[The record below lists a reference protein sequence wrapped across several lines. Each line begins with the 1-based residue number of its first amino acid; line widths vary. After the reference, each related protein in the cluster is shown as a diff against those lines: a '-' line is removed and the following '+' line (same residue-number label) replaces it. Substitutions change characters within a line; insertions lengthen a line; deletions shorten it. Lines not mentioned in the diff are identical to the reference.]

1 MKLSSHTILAPIPG
15 RPDVLAVQPLTGQA
29 ALLGPT
35 EAALAAALD
44 GGDPPAGLPAAD
56 LREAGF
62 VVDGDDDDRAMLTEA
77 YVGWMSDVDRTSTQ
91 LILVPSF
98 GCNLKCTYCYQELF
112 DPEGHGLIKPEVI
125 DAFFAWVDRYHG
137 ADDPRPYITLFGGEP
152 LIDTPAHRDRVER
165 ILAGAA
171 ARGIQVAAVTNGDD
185 LEAYMPLLTSGPVK
199 EVQVTLDGPEA
210 MHDQRRVHA
219 TGRGTF
225 ANVVRGIDAL
235 VAAGIPVNLRVV
247 ADANNLPSVPALA
260 ELAAEHG
267 WLDLPESLFKTQI
280 GRNYELYGCAS
291 RQRRSDLLGRAELW
305 EQYVAL
311 VEEHPVLRRFH
322 MPRLHGIRHLAETGE
337 LPAPNFD
344 ACPAAKKE
352 WAFGPD
358 GTLYGCTATV
368 GQPKHKLG
376 RFFPA
381 QERDEDAIAVWQGRN
396 VFSIP
401 GCQGCA
407 LAPVCGGGCGAIA
420 AEHGDGPRSTDCRPV
435 RELYG
440 IGAAFYELG

>member
-15 RPDVLAVQPLTGQA
+15 RADVLAVQPLSGQA

-44 GGDPPAGLPAAD
+44 GGPAPEGLPGDA

-62 VVDGDDDDRAMLTEA
+62 VVESDDEDRAMLAEA
-77 YVGWMSDVDRTSTQ
+77 YAGWLDNVDRTATQ

-98 GCNLKCTYCYQELF
+98 GCNLACTYCYQGQFE
-112 DPEGHGLIKPEVI
+112 PEGHGLIKPAVI

-137 ADDPRPYITLFGGEP
+137 SDDPRPYITLFGGEP
-152 LIDTPAHRDRVER
+152 LIDTPVHHDRVER

-171 ARGIQVAAVTNGDD
+171 ARGIEVAAVTNGYD
-185 LEAYMPLLTSGPVK
+185 LESYLPALTAGPIK
-199 EVQVTLDGPEA
+199 EVQVTLDGPEP
-210 MHDQRRVHA
+210 MHDERRIHA

-225 ANVVRGIDAL
+225 ANVVRGVDAL

-247 ADANNLPSVPALA
+247 ADAHNLPSLPALA
-260 ELAAEHG
+260 DVAAEHG
-267 WLDLPESLFKTQI
+267 WLDLPESKFKTQI
-280 GRNYELYGCAS
+280 GRNYELYGCTS
-291 RQRRSDLLGRAELW
+291 RQRRSDLLGRTELW

-311 VEEHPVLRRFH
+311 TEEHPTLRRFH
-322 MPRLHGIRHLAETGE
+322 EPRFHGVRHLAETGE
-337 LPAPNFD
+337 LPPPNFD

-358 GTLYGCTATV
+358 GSLYGCTATV
-368 GQPKHKLG
+368 GQAKHRLG
-376 RFFPA
+376 SFFPA
-381 QERDEDAIAVWQGRN
+381 VERDEEAIGVWQGRN
-396 VFSIP
+396 VFTIA

-407 LAPVCGGGCGAIA
+407 LSPVCGGGCGAIA
-420 AEHGDGPRSTDCRPV
+420 AEHGDGPRSPDCRPV

-440 IGAAFYELG
+440 LGAAFYELG